1 MSHDIKRSISLY
13 SYQDEYYDGKLD
25 LEGCLRETAKTG
37 ATGVELLAE
46 QMIKKFPNPIE
57 DEAFRAN
64 WFAMLDKYNLV
75 PSCYDAFLE
84 NRIFSNRTLSLGEQV
99 NMMKRD
105 IRLAHLLGFP
115 VLRTLV
121 STPMDVI
128 EGSLDYAEEM
138 NVKIGLEVHAPF
150 SLNSG
155 WADGYMEMINR
166 TGTKYFGF
174 VPDMGIFCKN
184 IPDVLRDK
192 ARRQGASEECIKI
205 VDEAYAERLAKGF
218 VKIKY
223 DLDLGKANME
233 YRMANGMKE
242 MMDALEKAGAGPADM
257 MYAGSSFAYSWSE
270 PQDIIDNIDYIFHTH
285 AKFYNVHEDY
295 TETAVAIP
303 EVVEAFKKAGYKG
316 FLSSEY
322 EGGEHLRDV
331 GVDSIEQCRRHQEAL
346 RRAIED

>member
-1 MSHDIKRSISLY
+1 MSHDNKRSISLY

-155 WADGYMEMINR
+155 W
-166 TGTKYFGF
+166 
-174 VPDMGIFCKN
+174 
-184 IPDVLRDK
+184 
-192 ARRQGASEECIKI
+192 Q
-205 VDEAYAERLAKGF
+205 
-218 VKIKY
+218 
-223 DLDLGKANME
+223 
-233 YRMANGMKE
+233 
-242 MMDALEKAGAGPADM
+242 MDIWK
-257 MYAGSSFAYSWSE
+257 
-270 PQDIIDNIDYIFHTH
+270 
-285 AKFYNVHEDY
+285 
-295 TETAVAIP
+295 
-303 EVVEAFKKAGYKG
+303 
-316 FLSSEY
+316 
-322 EGGEHLRDV
+322 
-331 GVDSIEQCRRHQEAL
+331 
-346 RRAIED
+346 